1 MAVRDLLEL
10 TQPEVEACCSPVQ
23 SAALSA
29 EDAAELA
36 RRFAALAD
44 PVRLQLLS
52 LLATDPR
59 GAVCACDLVEPVGR
73 SQPTVSHHLKLLRD
87 AGLVVSQKRGVNVW
101 YAAVPAALEV
111 LRDALAPAER
121 PRAAVRA
128 SGGAAGGE

>member
-1 MAVRDLLEL
+1 MECCEGVVMAVRDLLEL
-10 TQPEVEACCSPVQ
+10 AQPDVEACCSPVQ

-29 EDAAELA
+29 DDAVELA
-36 RRFAALAD
+36 RRFSALAD

-59 GAVCACDLVEPVGR
+59 GAVCACDLVAPVGK

-87 AGLVVSQKRGVNVW
+87 AGLVVSEKRGVNVW
-101 YAAVPAALEV
+101 YAVVPAALEV

-121 PRAAVRA
+121 TPSV
-128 SGGAAGGE
+128 